1 MEFFDNSDI
10 YISPTEEEFTLN
22 KITEFIKQNINE
34 QQDNYLKYFYDNYFI
49 NDSVNSQLNKANYK
63 EEQKYPYFIDGI
75 RYKVITE
82 SIILNII
89 KMNKFHKD
97 KIENNDD
104 LDEFYRRL
112 IFNISLTRLSKGF
125 DLKTTNY
132 SDEIIYNF
140 IDFCLIK
147 YDIEKIDNETSFE
160 CLTRICSIY
169 NVSEPLIKKLKNKII
184 QKFYT
189 NIIQSHSFIIKNEIS
204 KNINIKEFFNF
215 LENLYFDRDDGYR
228 IPPLDLNNIS
238 ETTNLN
244 LYEYFQNTPKQVNLI
259 CFIEEQRQP
268 SAELRTDLKLFYK
281 FIDISK
287 IFDAI
292 GFKVIVMCSKFGIN
306 KNNQTCIINKPYK
319 FNEIHNFDLLLNRYT
334 INCINFYLD
343 VDFECL

>member
-1 MEFFDNSDI
+1 
-10 YISPTEEEFTLN
+10 
-22 KITEFIKQNINE
+22 
-34 QQDNYLKYFYDNYFI
+34 
-49 NDSVNSQLNKANYK
+49 
-63 EEQKYPYFIDGI
+63 
-75 RYKVITE
+75 
-82 SIILNII
+82 
-89 KMNKFHKD
+89 MNKFHKD
-97 KIENNDD
+97 KIENNDN
-104 LDEFYRRL
+104 LNEFYRRL
-112 IFNISLTRLSKGF
+112 ILKISLRRLNKTF

-132 SDEIIYNF
+132 NDEIIYNF

-147 YDIEKIDNETSFE
+147 YEIEKIDETSFE

-169 NVSEPLIKKLKNKII
+169 NVSKPVIKKLKNRNI

-189 NIIQSHSFIIKNEIS
+189 NVIQSHSFIIKNEIS
-204 KNINIKEFFNF
+204 KNIDIKQFFNF
-215 LENLYFDRDDGYR
+215 LELLYFDRDDGYR

-259 CFIEEQRQP
+259 CFIEEQKQP
-268 SAELRTDLKLFYK
+268 SAELRTDIKLFYK
-281 FIDISK
+281 FINISK

-292 GFKVIVMCSKFGIN
+292 GFKVIVMCSKLGIN